1 VTSAD
6 TSVTVAAFASWHE
19 DHRLALEALSRGVRL
34 IGHVA
39 LETYAVLT
47 RLPAPHRVRPELVTE
62 YLTRSFAGPL
72 LLLSAREHR
81 RLLSSVS
88 SARITGGAVYDALIA
103 ATALASGETL
113 LTLDRRAL
121 STYELIGA
129 RVRLLDGRFGGRR
142 G

>member
-1 VTSAD
+1 MTSAD

-19 DHRLALEALSRGVRL
+19 DHRLALGALTPGVSL

-47 RLPAPHRVRPELVTE
+47 RLPAPHRVSPELVTE
-62 YLTRSFAGPL
+62 YLTRTFAGPL

-81 RLLSSVS
+81 RLLSALSA
-88 SARITGGAVYDALIA
+88 ARITGGAVYDALIA
-103 ATALASGETL
+103 ATALAAGETL

-121 STYELIGA
+121 STYELLGA
-129 RVRLLDGRFGGRR
+129 RVRLLSRR
-142 G
+142 PGTRGS